1 MQPQQTNTHRI
12 TPLQRIRIWYALLV
26 VVIAVFVVRAFYLQ
40 VIRHDYYEKTAMR
53 SQLKQ
58 YEIPASRGVIS
69 AYTGDSIVP
78 LVLNE
83 TIYELFADPK
93 FITNQDETAKQIHS
107 AIGGNIDTYKDTLKN
122 PPSPRYAI
130 LAKKLNRE
138 QADAIKKL
146 DLIGVGT
153 RESQRRTYPDGSLA
167 AQALGFVNDE
177 GQGTYGIEQV
187 LNLELTGTP
196 GQLKAITDAQGVP
209 LPASSENV
217 IKNPI
222 PGKHVLLTLD
232 IAMQQHLEDVLQTGL
247 KKVSSPSGSA
257 FIIDVKTGAI
267 KAMASYPTYEPAKYF
282 EQDSVEVFNNSVSG
296 DAMEVGSIAKL
307 LSMTAAIDSGAVSA
321 SSTYYDPGVYNID
334 GAKVTNVDGSKV
346 IGTHSVQEILTR
358 SYNTGA
364 TWLLMQMGGGSLNES
379 GRKKLYDYYA
389 NRFLLGS
396 PTGIEQNIE
405 GEGYI
410 PAPDVGYGL
419 NLQYANM
426 SFGQGFTATTLQM
439 GAAMA
444 AVLNGGTYY
453 KPHLVDGY
461 IDPTSKKVT
470 KLSPEIT
477 KRGVVKPSTGTAMT
491 DLMKGVYDAN
501 WKLYTGPEPTDMYMI
516 GGKTGTAEIPN
527 PEGGYFTDKT
537 HGTFLGYVGGD
548 RPQYVIV
555 VRANEPKLSYGYAG
569 AGAAAPIFGEIV
581 RGLLGSGSVTPKGQ

>member
-1 MQPQQTNTHRI
+1 MHPQQTNTYRI
-12 TPLQRIRIWYALLV
+12 TPLQRIRLWYALLV

-40 VIRHDYYEKTAMR
+40 VIRHDYYAKTAMR

-69 AYTGDSIVP
+69 AHSGDAIVP

-83 TIYELFADPK
+83 TVYELFADPK
-93 FITNQDETAKQIHS
+93 FISNPDEVAKRIHS
-107 AIGGNIDTYKDTLKN
+107 VLGGDIATYKNTLQN

-130 LAKKLNRE
+130 LAKKLSRD

-146 DLIGVGT
+146 DLLGVGT
-153 RESQRRTYPDGSLA
+153 RESQRRTYPDGSMA
-167 AQALGFVNDE
+167 AQILGFVNDE

-187 LNLELTGTP
+187 LNQELTGTP

-217 IKNPI
+217 IKNPVA
-222 PGKHVLLTLD
+222 GKHVLLTLD
-232 IAMQQHLEDVLQTGL
+232 VAMQQHVEDVLQAGL

-257 FIIDVKTGAI
+257 YIMDIKTGAI
-267 KAMASYPTYEPAKYF
+267 KAMATYPTYEPAKYF
-282 EQDSVEVFNNSVSG
+282 EQDSVDVFNNSVSG

-321 SSTYYDPGVYNID
+321 SSTYYDPGVYSID

-346 IGTHSVQEILTR
+346 VGTHTVQEILTR

-379 GRKKLYDYYA
+379 GRKKLYDYYT
-389 NRFLLGS
+389 NRFLLGTA
-396 PTGIEQNIE
+396 TGIEQNIE

-453 KPHLVDGY
+453 KPHLIDGY
-461 IDPTSKKVT
+461 IDPVTKKVT
-470 KLSPEIT
+470 KKSPEVT
-477 KRGVVKPSTGTAMT
+477 KKQVVKQSTAAAMAG
-491 DLMKGVYDAN
+491 LMKGVYDSN
-501 WKLYTGPEPTDMYMI
+501 WKLYTGPEPSDAYTI

-527 PEGGYFTDKT
+527 PAGGYFTNKT

-548 RPQYVIV
+548 TPEYVIV

-581 RGLLGSGSVTPKGQ
+581 RGLLGSGSVTPRGQ